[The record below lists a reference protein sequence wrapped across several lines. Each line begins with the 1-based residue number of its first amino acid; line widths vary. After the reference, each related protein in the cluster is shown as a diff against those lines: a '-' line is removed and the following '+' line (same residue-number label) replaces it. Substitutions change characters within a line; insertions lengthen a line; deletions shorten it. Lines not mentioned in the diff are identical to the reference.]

1 MSQVTTRPAPTQ
13 AGSLADRA
21 RQRRESI
28 RKQNTERFTVPGYD
42 GIIEAEYRLLDW
54 KRIGKVQSAHDRL
67 RRRDEDLAALYSAA
81 DLLIA
86 ANVDI
91 YDLGPAAGAESK
103 SLGLTWGPALAREL
117 GVEDLPDNC
126 TARQALLAILVVESR
141 VIDHFRDYERWQQG
155 HAPRADEEAVRDFE
169 GTA

>member
-1 MSQVTTRPAPTQ
+1 MSQVTTRPEPTQ

-54 KRIGKVQSAHDRL
+54 KRIGKVQAAHDQL
-67 RRRDEDLAALYSAA
+67 RRRDEDLAVLYSAA

-91 YDLGPAAGAESK
+91 VDLTGPDPK

-126 TARQALLAILVVESR
+126 TPRQALLAILVVDSR

-155 HAPRADEEAVRDFE
+155 HAPRTDEEAVRDFE